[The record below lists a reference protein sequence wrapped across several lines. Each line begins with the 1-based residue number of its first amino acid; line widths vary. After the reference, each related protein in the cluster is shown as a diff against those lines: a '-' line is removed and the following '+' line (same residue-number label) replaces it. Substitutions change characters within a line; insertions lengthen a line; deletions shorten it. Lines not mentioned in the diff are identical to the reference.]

1 MSPERGPVYV
11 AGLERSGTTLL
22 YALLASHPDIAMMR
36 RTNLWTYFF
45 GQFGD
50 LGESA
55 NFERCLNAMM
65 RYKRL
70 VVLSLDYDRLRQE
83 FTAGEPTY
91 GRLFMLVGEQ
101 WAQRQGRPRWGDKSL
116 HTERYADDIFA
127 AFPHARIL
135 HMLRDPRDRHASVET
150 RWKVR
155 RGGVGAGVAEWL
167 LSARLARRNQ
177 AQHPDRYR
185 VIRYEELAE
194 QPERTVRMICS
205 FIGEDYLPAILEMGG
220 ARSFREQGSNSSY
233 GARPAGV
240 ISTESIGRFRQVLS
254 RRQIAFI
261 QAVAGRDMCRFGY
274 RRVDA
279 RLPYG
284 ERVPFIAADVP
295 VEVAKMLGWR
305 IRHQWRARKGHRLP
319 PHRLVPRPEA
329 A

>member
-305 IRHQWRARKGHRLP
+305 IRHLWRARKGHRLP